1 MGKRG
6 EEGEYLRGESV
17 KTHKDLEVWKKGIDL
32 VEDIY
37 RVTQTFPTEEMYGL
51 TSQMRRSSVSIPSN
65 VAEGAAR
72 QSTKEFLQFLYIAL
86 GFLSEIETQLVITQR
101 LGYTL
106 DEKIGNDIEILRRQM
121 LNFIKYKKS
130 VNE

>member
-1 MGKRG
+1 M
-6 EEGEYLRGESV
+6 
-17 KTHKDLEVWKKGIDL
+17 KTHKDLEIWKKGIDL

-37 RVTQTFPTEEMYGL
+37 RVTKTFPTEEMYGL

-86 GFLSEIETQLVITQR
+86 GSLSEIETQLVIAQR

-130 VNE
+130 VKE